1 MVPDSSIPTFSIM
14 KPIKVCIVEDLKEVR
29 EGMVSLLS
37 LDERFEILAA
47 YPDAESAMEGL
58 PAWQPDIVI
67 MDVNLPAMNGIDCIK
82 RIKSSCKHTQFIMF
96 TIFENDEKVFD
107 ALAAGAS
114 GYLLKQTPPY
124 KIVES
129 LIELSQGGAPMST
142 QIARK
147 VIDKVRR
154 NETNEAAAVLSVR
167 ENEVLSYLAKGLLY
181 KEIADKLT
189 ISVGTVRQHIHKIY
203 EKLHVQNRTEAINKV
218 MGKN

>member
-1 MVPDSSIPTFSIM
+1 M
-14 KPIKVCIVEDLKEVR
+14 KPIKVCIVEDIREVR
-29 EGMVSLLS
+29 EGMASLLS
-37 LDERFEILAA
+37 LDEHFEILAA
-47 YPDAESAMEGL
+47 FPDAESAMEGL

-67 MDVNLPAMNGIDCIK
+67 MDVNLPAMNGIECIK
-82 RIKSSCKHTQFIMF
+82 KVKSACKQTQFIMF
-96 TIFENDEKVFD
+96 TIFENDEKVFE

-124 KIVES
+124 KIVEA
-129 LIELSQGGAPMST
+129 LIELHQGGAPMST

-154 NETNEAAAVLSVR
+154 NETNDAINVLSAR
-167 ENEVLSYLAKGLLY
+167 EAEVLQHLAKGLLY
-181 KEIADKLT
+181 KEIAGKLN

>member
-1 MVPDSSIPTFSIM
+1 M

-47 YPDAESAMEGL
+47 FADAESAMEGL

-82 RIKSSCKHTQFIMF
+82 KVKSQCKNTQFIMF

-107 ALAAGAS
+107 ALTAGAS
-114 GYLLKQTPPY
+114 GYLLKHTPPY

-154 NETNEAAAVLSVR
+154 NENNEAASVLSVR
-167 ENEVLSYLAKGLLY
+167 ENEVLQYLAKGLLY
-181 KEIADKLT
+181 KEIADKLN